1 MKEDKQEFSV
11 VDLVMYV
18 SVALI
23 LITTVTMAAV
33 GGLI

>member
-1 MKEDKQEFSV
+1 MKQDKQGFSV

-33 GGLI
+33 GGLT

>member
-33 GGLI
+33 GGLT